1 MMHIFIRMFRSYRLL
16 AALSSMIFTLS
27 VLLIMLGVINGAMEN
42 TIKDMQKTANLYRPG
57 NTKARLNG
65 LEAALNSLN
74 PPYLTAVDAKRL
86 LLETLE
92 NFRTLYSGKILNDI
106 TDSGG
111 SYAAELEFE
120 IEPTNPA
127 QITAIVNYLENSVAP
142 VITVKKLTFLK
153 SQNKN
158 TVRFLISANQPYY
171 GGIYEY

>member
-1 MMHIFIRMFRSYRLL
+1 MHIFLRIFRSYKLL

-27 VLLIMLGVINGAMEN
+27 VLLIMLGVINSAMEN
-42 TIKDMQKTANLYRPG
+42 SITDMKRTANLYRPG
-57 NTKARLNG
+57 DTKARLNE
-65 LEAALNSLN
+65 LEAALSTIN

-92 NFRTLYSGKILNDI
+92 NFRTLYNGKILNDI

-111 SYAAELEFE
+111 SYSAELEFE

-127 QITAIVNYLENSVAP
+127 QIAAIVNYMENSAAP

-153 SQNKN
+153 SQDKN
-158 TVRFLISANQPYY
+158 TVRFLISADQPYY
-171 GGIYEY
+171 GGVYEY